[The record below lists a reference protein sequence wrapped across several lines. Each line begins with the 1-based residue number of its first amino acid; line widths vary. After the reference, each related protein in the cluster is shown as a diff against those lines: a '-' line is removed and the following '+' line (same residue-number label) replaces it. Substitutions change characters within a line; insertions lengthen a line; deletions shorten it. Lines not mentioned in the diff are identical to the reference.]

1 MLQEKFSAVA
11 ERSALQRILAF
22 FDGKIYPAVYAVL
35 ALLSSVLGGEIP
47 LFIVTALAIVFVC
60 LFAKDTRSILVPLVF
75 VMFGMSWKHTPQ
87 PPYRS
92 DFLTQTYFYVILG
105 VLGALVLAA
114 FLFRLIVWRGAHNF
128 FKEKSAFKWGLIA
141 LCAALLLNGAFFAG
155 YVPSD
160 LLLGALFAFSFLGM
174 YIFFFNTLEE
184 RKGLHLYA
192 AYLLT
197 LACAVIFL
205 QIVYILLFGGVVE
218 NGSINKDFFVSGWGM
233 SNNIGGYL
241 AFFLP
246 ACFYCSVKVRR
257 GWILYVLG
265 FVFFGA
271 IVFTQSR
278 TAILVGGI
286 AVVCMA
292 VYLSIVK
299 SPQRKFIRIFNLV
312 CLAAVIVGATVLWEE
327 IVRLFAVIFDRG
339 FDDSDRF
346 FIWESGLKNF
356 LRAPVFGVG
365 FYEPIAPDWSY
376 NIENWLFPD
385 MYHNLLRRRG
395 FSGARLSFGAAG
407 DCRMQKG
414 DHCRTAVLRG
424 GRLHHSRYK
433 FVGQSSVPRLSGAD
447 LLGISSL
454 CRARTRAGKSA
465 IADGKGAA
473 GKRKLS
479 AIRKPHGI
487 SVRLSYGCPSHS
499 PFSDSS
505 FL

>member
-184 RKGLHLYA
+184 KKGLHLYA

-265 FVFFGA
+265 FFFFGA

-385 MYHNLLRRRG
+385 MYHNLFIQILASCGAVG
-395 FSGARLSFGAAG
+395 FLALAFHLV
-407 DCRMQKG
+407 Q
-414 DHCRTAVLRG
+414 L
-424 GRLHHSRYK
+424 
-433 FVGQSSVPRLSGAD
+433 
-447 LLGISSL
+447 
-454 CRARTRAGKSA
+454 A
-465 IADGKGAA
+465 IAVCKKGITVERLFCAA
-473 GKRKLS
+473 VACIILGTSLLDNHLFHVFP
-479 AIRKPHGI
+479 ALIY
-487 SVRLSYGCPSHS
+487 SV
-499 PFSDSS
+499 
-505 FL
+505 FLLFAERAPAQEKAPLQTERAQTEKESCQP